1 MNQKKFAT
9 FSEIELFKALQKYGK
24 LSQKKLAK
32 KAGLPK
38 TTIQYAL
45 ERLQERD
52 FLETKVNPKLQKF
65 PELPL
70 ALISFSDLHPIKLRQ
85 LKKSYINKE
94 EVRAFIS
101 NNKELLIILM
111 HTSKDRL
118 VELIIEIM
126 EKARAKLNLHILS
139 PSIEKFDL
147 TIPDKILEAM
157 YPDIAQKRK

>member
-157 YPDIAQKRK
+157 YPDIVQKRK